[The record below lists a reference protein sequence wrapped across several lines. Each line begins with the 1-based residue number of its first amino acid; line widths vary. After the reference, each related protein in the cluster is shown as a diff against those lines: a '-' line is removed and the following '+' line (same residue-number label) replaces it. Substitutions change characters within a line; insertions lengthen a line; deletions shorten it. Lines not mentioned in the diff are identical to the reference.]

1 MLYDIRC
8 RDVARILAGG
18 PRTRREIGEELSKI
32 YPTLR
37 ARGRWVRNVLLESNP
52 LVTRVDRDTWGLSD
66 LGKALVRLPGE
77 LGRPLTTEEAVFL
90 SGLLLAD
97 SRQRMVVA
105 ELLTTGRSSAAD
117 KWMVAQTRRVLE
129 KLGLYRR
136 AAQAP
141 GAAPGT

>member
-1 MLYDIRC
+1 MYDIRC

-37 ARGRWVRNVLLESNP
+37 ARGKWVRNVLLEWNP
-52 LVTRVDRDTWGLSD
+52 LVTRVDRDTWSLSD

-77 LGRPLTTEEAVFL
+77 LGKPLTTEEVVFL

-97 SRQRMVVA
+97 PRQRTVVA
-105 ELLTTGRSSAAD
+105 ELLTTGKSSAAGR
-117 KWMVAQTRRVLE
+117 WVVAQTRRVLE
-129 KLGLYRR
+129 KLGLYARTV
-136 AAQAP
+136 QAP
-141 GAAPGT
+141 GATPGA